1 MFRKKVTITK
11 KRTSTTNTL
20 SKPMKV
26 KDHQYTK
33 YFPSILDP
41 NFTNNITNHKLFRKY
56 KLTINKKRLEDL
68 YTAFETNTK
77 LPDDTKRSANNFYI
91 LKLQQK
97 LLRNFMS
104 PYTPYRN
111 LLIYHQM
118 GVGKTCTAIT
128 IAEQLKTITQNSDT
142 KIYVIRPDEIERQI
156 FNINVIRDGRPLNQ
170 CTGDT
175 YFSNPKYEDYVSRC
189 MTKDETSCE
198 SLKLRATRDIRKI
211 YEFTGAQAWAK
222 KIDKEIELKTASITD
237 PNLKEDKIRQIISAR
252 FDNAVIIIDEAHELH
267 DNPDKESKLVP
278 PILNIVLK
286 HATNLRLIF
295 LTATPIYDKPQ
306 NIISLINY
314 FLLNDKRPTIK
325 ESDVF
330 DVDGNLKPNGRDILI
345 ANTRGYVTYL
355 RGTNPFEFPL
365 RLSAKYNIPNDIFNL
380 RRYPS
385 RDINGDKLEPGDT
398 IKHLELVGIPLKN
411 QQLELMNYHVKY
423 EGVAEIS
430 ERDFDTVSY
439 AIPAMEPIDVDPQE
453 DQTNLTTTTTSKAK
467 TTFLADRISHSS
479 TSHHSHQSHHSS
491 KSKRLSGN
499 PDTLDTVPA
508 DEEDQYRE
516 QSVARQ
522 FESQLSNFVYLSL
535 EECNKNTKLAIGES
549 GLKQIATK
557 QSGKYTYEFNDPKYA
572 KRFKL
577 PELYNWGAKLAKVVE
592 MAIKSNGPIF
602 VYTYFNYS
610 GIIPLAF
617 ALEMNGFKRYK
628 QWGSP
633 LIESQ
638 EKDPNYKGDYIIYTG
653 DQRMSLFAKDY
664 LDKQSKMVDEKNV
677 KVFIGTSK
685 ASEGLNLFGYR
696 EVHIIDPWHNIN
708 LIEQSIGRVIR
719 TGSHL
724 HLPPQDRNVTVYQ
737 YVTTLDD
744 RESVDLK
751 IYKICENKA
760 IKAGVVEKILME
772 NAFDCELNKE
782 VNEYDDKTYNRKIRV
797 KTSHGNLIETSLADA
812 EYSRNC
818 FYMKDCSFTCT
829 TGKSHPSHPSHPSHA
844 TQQSLDIP
852 VMKFNIEKEI
862 EEYKNLII
870 QLIATSPNIKID
882 NLRQYLKRM
891 IYGETKP
898 RIHLTKKRTSSMTTT
913 HTQIK
918 HHPQPL
924 QQQQTSTIEWEDEES
939 FMAAIQELV
948 NGNIEVKD
956 KFGRKGT
963 IAISGDYLRF
973 IPEGNNK
980 PNLAIQKQYLM
991 DQKLKSQ
998 VDLKMY
1004 INQLTDEQKRL
1015 LEEEELNYE
1024 DILNKFIQKCEQ
1036 MYYGLFGREWRFNV
1050 KVKMEEVIE
1059 LMFAKE
1065 IYTLKLT
1072 IIKNILE
1079 KIVVGTRL
1087 TENEKKVEDI
1097 VKKHLVYLKDVFPD
1111 TKHEHDIKKNIYG
1124 FIIENEE
1131 SKLELYI
1138 LNESNQFEKNLGNL
1152 KKIIEN
1158 FKAKLAKIP
1167 HSKMYGYL
1175 KYEKPNDGPTFKIAD
1190 VVVVKGDKS
1199 PMRGATCIYKRIND
1213 IKKNLN
1219 KLDDRILKAKNVL
1232 DNKNALCNDVEILLK
1247 RFDTMRQDNRKWY
1260 YTPEEYH
1267 IYFGDQG

>member
-11 KRTSTTNTL
+11 KRTNTSHSL
-20 SKPMKV
+20 SKPMKI

-41 NFTNNITNHKLFRKY
+41 NFTNNITNHKIFRKY

-68 YTAFETNTK
+68 YNAFETNTK
-77 LPDDTKRSANNFYI
+77 LPDDSKRSANNFYI

-142 KIYVIRPDEIERQI
+142 KIYVIRPDELERQI

-175 YFSNPKYEDYVSRC
+175 YFKNPKYEDYVSRC
-189 MTKDETSCE
+189 MTKDDISCD

-211 YEFTGAQAWAK
+211 YEFTGAQAWAR
-222 KIDKEIELKTASITD
+222 KIDKEIELKTGSIRD
-237 PNLKEDKIRQIISAR
+237 SHLKEDKIRQIISAR

-278 PILNIVLK
+278 PILNTVLK

-345 ANTRGYVTYL
+345 TNTRGYVTYL

-365 RLSAKYNIPNDIFNL
+365 RLSAKYNIPDDIFDL
-380 RRYPS
+380 RRYPA
-385 RDINGDKLEPGDT
+385 RDINGDKLQPGDT
-398 IKHLELVGIPLKN
+398 IKHLELVGIPLKK

-423 EGVAEIS
+423 EGVTEITEKELDS
-430 ERDFDTVSY
+430 LSY
-439 AIPAMEPIDVDPQE
+439 QIPPMEPTDYDPQE
-453 DQTNLTTTTTSKAK
+453 EETSLTRKSKPSY
-467 TTFLADRISHSS
+467 LSNR
-479 TSHHSHQSHHSS
+479 QSS
-491 KSKRLSGN
+491 KTKRLSGN
-499 PDTLDTVPA
+499 PDTLDTVII
-508 DEEDQYRE
+508 DEEAEFRE

-535 EECNKNTKLAIGES
+535 EECNKNTKIAIGES

-572 KRFKL
+572 QRFKL

-628 QWGSP
+628 QWGTP
-633 LIESQ
+633 LVESQ

-653 DQRMSLFAKDY
+653 DQRMSLFAKEY

-724 HLPPQDRNVTVYQ
+724 HLPPQERNVTVYQ

-797 KTSHGNLIETSLADA
+797 KTSNGKQIETSLADT

-818 FYMKDCSFTCT
+818 FYMKDCNFKCT
-829 TGKSHPSHPSHPSHA
+829 TGTSHMSLQSHPSH
-844 TQQSLDIP
+844 QLEDIP
-852 VMKFNIEKEI
+852 IMKFNIEKEI

-870 QLIATSPNIKID
+870 QLITTSPNIKID

-891 IYGETKP
+891 IYGDTKP
-898 RIHLTKKRTSSMTTT
+898 RLTITKKRSQSSTSTTT
-913 HTQIK
+913 
-918 HHPQPL
+918 
-924 QQQQTSTIEWEDEES
+924 TSTRKANQTLTQLSVSIPTDWEDEES
-939 FMAAIQELV
+939 FMGAIQELV
-948 NGNIEVKD
+948 NSAVEVKD

-963 IAISGDYLRF
+963 IVISGEYLRF

-980 PNLAIQKQYLM
+980 PNIAIQKQYLM
-991 DQKLKSQ
+991 DQKLKSH

-1036 MYYGLFGREWRFNV
+1036 MYYGLYGREWRFNV
-1050 KVKMEEVIE
+1050 KVKMEEMIE

-1079 KIVVGTRL
+1079 KMVVGTRL
-1087 TENEKKVEDI
+1087 SENEKKLEDT

-1124 FIIENEE
+1124 FIIVNEE

-1138 LNESNQFEKNLGNL
+1138 LNNSNQFEKNLGNL
-1152 KKIIEN
+1152 KKIVEN
-1158 FKAKLAKIP
+1158 FKSKLAKTLNN
-1167 HSKMYGYL
+1167 KMYGFL
-1175 KYEKPNDGPTFKIAD
+1175 KYEKPNDGPTFKITD
-1190 VVVVKGDKS
+1190 VVVKGDKKTT
-1199 PMRGATCIYKRIND
+1199 RGSTCVYKRIND

-1219 KLDDRILKAKNVL
+1219 KLDDRILKNKNVL

-1247 RFDTMRQDNRKWY
+1247 RFDTLHQDNRKWY

>member
-11 KRTSTTNTL
+11 KRSSTLHSL
-20 SKPMKV
+20 SKPMKT

-33 YFPSILDP
+33 YFPSILDT
-41 NFTNNITNHKLFRKY
+41 NFTNKITNHKLFRKY
-56 KLTINKKRLEDL
+56 KLTVNKKRLDDL
-68 YTAFETNTK
+68 YNAFETNTK

-128 IAEQLKTITQNSDT
+128 IAEQLKTITQNSDS
-142 KIYVIRPDEIERQI
+142 KIYVIRPDELERQI

-175 YFSNPKYEDYVSRC
+175 YFKNPKYEDYVSRC
-189 MTKDETSCE
+189 MTKDETSCD
-198 SLKLRATRDIRKI
+198 SLKLRANRDIRKI

-222 KIDKEIELKTASITD
+222 KIDKEIELKTTSISD
-237 PNLKEDKIRQIISAR
+237 PHIKEDKIRQIISSR

-278 PILNIVLK
+278 PILNTVLK

-330 DVDGNLKPNGRDILI
+330 DVDGNLKPNGREILI
-345 ANTRGYVTYL
+345 TNTRGYVTYL

-365 RLSAKYNIPNDIFNL
+365 RLSAKYNIPNDIFDL
-380 RRYPS
+380 HRYPS
-385 RDINGDKLEPGDT
+385 RDINGDKLAPGDT

-423 EGVAEIS
+423 EGVAEIT
-430 ERDFDTVSY
+430 EKEFDSLSY
-439 AIPAMEPIDVDPQE
+439 LIPPMEPIDYDPQE
-453 DQTNLTTTTTSKAK
+453 EQTAITHKHK
-467 TTFLADRISHSS
+467 SS
-479 TSHHSHQSHHSS
+479 YLSTRQSS
-491 KSKRLSGN
+491 KTKRQSGN
-499 PDTLDTVPA
+499 PDTLDATPVDDEA
-508 DEEDQYRE
+508 DFRE

-535 EECNKNTKLAIGES
+535 EECNKNTKVAIGES

-572 KRFKL
+572 QRFKL
-577 PELYNWGAKLAKVVE
+577 PELYNWGAKIAKVVE

-628 QWGSP
+628 QWGTP
-633 LIESQ
+633 ILESQ

-653 DQRMSLFAKDY
+653 DQRMSLFAKEY

-724 HLPPQDRNVTVYQ
+724 HLPPQERNVTVYQ

-782 VNEYDDKTYNRKIRV
+782 VNEYDDKTYNRTIPL
-797 KTSHGNLIETSLADA
+797 KTSHGIIIKTSLADV

-818 FYMKDCSFTCT
+818 FYMKDCNFTCT
-829 TGKSHPSHPSHPSHA
+829 TRQSHPTHPTHPI
-844 TQQSLDIP
+844 TDIP
-852 VMKFNIEKEI
+852 IMKFNIEKEI

-891 IYGETKP
+891 IYGDTKP
-898 RIHLTKKRTSSMTTT
+898 RLTITKKRSQSSMSTKTISTRKAT
-913 HTQIK
+913 HMHELANASVSGIPTD
-918 HHPQPL
+918 
-924 QQQQTSTIEWEDEES
+924 WEDEES
-939 FMAAIQELV
+939 FMGAIQELV
-948 NGNIEVKD
+948 NSGVEVKD

-963 IAISGDYLRF
+963 IVISGEYLRF

-980 PNLAIQKQYLM
+980 PNIAIQKQYLM

-1036 MYYGLFGREWRFNV
+1036 MYYGLYGREWRFNV

-1079 KIVVGTRL
+1079 KMVVGTRL
-1087 TENEKKVEDI
+1087 SDNEKKLEDT

-1124 FIIENEE
+1124 FIIVNEE

-1138 LNESNQFEKNLGNL
+1138 LNNSNQFEKNLGNL

-1158 FKAKLAKIP
+1158 FKSKLAKIP
-1167 HSKMYGYL
+1167 NNKMYGFL
-1175 KYEKPNDGPTFKIAD
+1175 KYEKPNDGPTFKITD
-1190 VVVVKGDKS
+1190 VIVKGDKKIT
-1199 PMRGATCIYKRIND
+1199 RGSTCVYKRIND

-1219 KLDDRILKAKNVL
+1219 KLDDRILKTKNVL

-1247 RFDTMRQDNRKWY
+1247 RFDTLHQDNRKWY
-1260 YTPEEYH
+1260 YTPEEYY

>member
-11 KRTSTTNTL
+11 KRDSTSHTL
-20 SKPMKV
+20 SKPMKT

-41 NFTNNITNHKLFRKY
+41 NFTNNITNHKIFRKY
-56 KLTINKKRLEDL
+56 KLTINKKRLDDL

-77 LPDDTKRSANNFYI
+77 LPDDTKRSSNNFYI

-128 IAEQLKTITQNSDT
+128 IAEQLKTIIQNSDT
-142 KIYVIRPDEIERQI
+142 KIYVIRPEEIERQI
-156 FNINVIRDGRPLNQ
+156 FDINVIRDGRPLNQ

-175 YFSNPKYEDYVSRC
+175 YFKNPKYADFVSRC
-189 MTKDETSCE
+189 MNKDDVSCE
-198 SLKLRATRDIRKI
+198 SLKLRTTRDIRKI
-211 YEFTGAQAWAK
+211 YEFTGSTSWAK
-222 KIDKEIELKTASITD
+222 KISKEIELKTASIID
-237 PNLKEDKIRQIISAR
+237 SHLKEDKIHQIISAR
-252 FDNAVIIIDEAHELH
+252 FDNAVIIIDEAHEIH
-267 DNPDKESKLVP
+267 DNPDKEAKLVP
-278 PILNIVLK
+278 PILNTVLK
-286 HATNLRLIF
+286 HANNLRLIF

-330 DVDGNLKPNGRDILI
+330 DIDGNLKPNGRDILI
-345 ANTRGYVTYL
+345 TNTRGYVTYL
-355 RGTNPFEFPL
+355 RGTNPFDFPL
-365 RLSAKYNIPNDIFNL
+365 RLSAKYNIPDDIFDL

-385 RDINGDKLEPGDT
+385 RDIHGNKLEADDT
-398 IKHLELVGIPLKN
+398 IKHLELVDIPLKN
-411 QQLELMNYHVKY
+411 QQLEILNYHVKY
-423 EGVAEIS
+423 ENVPEINDNEFELLS
-430 ERDFDTVSY
+430 NKIPPLDHIDF
-439 AIPAMEPIDVDPQE
+439 DPQE
-453 DQTNLTTTTTSKAK
+453 D
-467 TTFLADRISHSS
+467 SS
-479 TSHHSHQSHHSS
+479 TSITKPLTKTLTKSIS
-491 KSKRLSGN
+491 KKILAN
-499 PDTLDTVPA
+499 PDTVPLPL
-508 DEEDQYRE
+508 DEESEFRE
-516 QSVARQ
+516 QTVARQ
-522 FESQLSNFVYLSL
+522 FERQLSNFIYLSL
-535 EECNKNTKLAIGES
+535 EECNKNTKLAIGET
-549 GLKQIATK
+549 GLKQIATR
-557 QSGKYTYEFNDPKYA
+557 QSGNFTYEFNDTKYA
-572 KRFKL
+572 QRFKL
-577 PELYNWGAKLAKVVE
+577 PELYNWGAKIAKVVE

-602 VYTYFNYS
+602 VYTYFNYA

-628 QWGSP
+628 QWGTP
-633 LIESQ
+633 LLESQ

-653 DQRMSLFAKDY
+653 DQRMSLFAKEY
-664 LDKQSKMVDEKNV
+664 LDKRAKMIDEKSV

-719 TGSHL
+719 TGSHI
-724 HLPPQDRNVTVYQ
+724 HLPPQERNVTVYQ
-737 YVTTLDD
+737 YATTLDD
-744 RESVDLK
+744 RESIDLK
-751 IYKICENKA
+751 IYKMCESKA

-782 VNEYDDKTYNRKIRV
+782 VNEYDDKIYNRKIIV
-797 KTSHGNLIETSLADA
+797 KTSHDKRIETSLADV

-818 FYMKDCSFTCT
+818 FYMKDCNFNCT
-829 TGKSHPSHPSHPSHA
+829 TGTTHQTHP
-844 TQQSLDIP
+844 TTDIP
-852 VMKFNIEKEI
+852 IMKFNIEKEI

-891 IYGETKP
+891 IYGETNP
-898 RIHLTKKRTSSMTTT
+898 RLRLTITKKRSQSSTSTTT
-913 HTQIK
+913 IK
-918 HHPQPL
+918 TT
-924 QQQQTSTIEWEDEES
+924 TSTRKANQTLTEAPVSSLTDWEDEES
-939 FMAAIQELV
+939 FMGAIQELI
-948 NGNIEVKD
+948 NSDIEVKD
-956 KFGRKGT
+956 KFGRKGK
-963 IAISGDYLRF
+963 IVLSGDYLRF

-980 PNLAIQKQYLM
+980 PNIAIQKQYLM
-991 DQKLKSQ
+991 DQKIKSK
-998 VDLKMY
+998 VDLKIY
-1004 INQLTDEQKRL
+1004 INQLTDEKKRL

-1036 MYYGLFGREWRFNV
+1036 MYYGLYGREWRFNV
-1050 KVKMEEVIE
+1050 KVKMEEMIE

-1079 KIVVGTRL
+1079 KMVVGTRL
-1087 TENEKKVEDI
+1087 SENEKKLEDT

-1111 TKHEHDIKKNIYG
+1111 TKHNPDIKKNIYG
-1124 FIIENEE
+1124 FIIVNEE

-1138 LNESNQFEKNLGNL
+1138 LNERNQFEKNLGNL

-1158 FKAKLAKIP
+1158 FKSNLAKKP
-1167 HSKMYGYL
+1167 HSKMYGFL
-1175 KYEKPNDGPTFKIAD
+1175 KYEKPNDGPTFKITD
-1190 VVVVKGDKS
+1190 VIVKGDRKLA
-1199 PMRGATCIYKRIND
+1199 RGSTCVYKRIND

-1219 KLDDRILKAKNVL
+1219 KLDDRILKNKNVL

-1247 RFDTMRQDNRKWY
+1247 RFDTLQQDNRKWY

>member
-1 MFRKKVTITK
+1 
-11 KRTSTTNTL
+11 
-20 SKPMKV
+20 
-26 KDHQYTK
+26 
-33 YFPSILDP
+33 
-41 NFTNNITNHKLFRKY
+41 
-56 KLTINKKRLEDL
+56 
-68 YTAFETNTK
+68 
-77 LPDDTKRSANNFYI
+77 
-91 LKLQQK
+91 
-97 LLRNFMS
+97 
-104 PYTPYRN
+104 
-111 LLIYHQM
+111 
-118 GVGKTCTAIT
+118 
-128 IAEQLKTITQNSDT
+128 
-142 KIYVIRPDEIERQI
+142 
-156 FNINVIRDGRPLNQ
+156 
-170 CTGDT
+170 
-175 YFSNPKYEDYVSRC
+175 
-189 MTKDETSCE
+189 
-198 SLKLRATRDIRKI
+198 
-211 YEFTGAQAWAK
+211 
-222 KIDKEIELKTASITD
+222 
-237 PNLKEDKIRQIISAR
+237 
-252 FDNAVIIIDEAHELH
+252 
-267 DNPDKESKLVP
+267 
-278 PILNIVLK
+278 
-286 HATNLRLIF
+286 
-295 LTATPIYDKPQ
+295 
-306 NIISLINY
+306 
-314 FLLNDKRPTIK
+314 LNDKRPTIK

-365 RLSAKYNIPNDIFNL
+365 RLSAKYNIPEDIFDL
-380 RRYPS
+380 FRYPS
-385 RDINGDKLEPGDT
+385 RDINGDKLKAGDT

-423 EGVAEIS
+423 EGVSEITEKELDS
-430 ERDFDTVSY
+430 LSY
-439 AIPAMEPIDVDPQE
+439 LIPPMEPIDYDPQAE
-453 DQTNLTTTTTSKAK
+453 LSLTYKSNQSYLTTRTSQTRTT
-467 TTFLADRISHSS
+467 
-479 TSHHSHQSHHSS
+479 
-491 KSKRLSGN
+491 KSKRLSEN
-499 PDTLDTVPA
+499 PDTLDMVHVD
-508 DEEDQYRE
+508 DEAAFRE

-522 FESQLSNFVYLSL
+522 FESQLSNFIYLSL
-535 EECNKNTKLAIGES
+535 DECNKNTKLAIGET

-557 QSGKYTYEFNDPKYA
+557 LSGKYTYEFNDSKYA
-572 KRFKL
+572 QRFKL

-602 VYTYFNYS
+602 IYTYFNYS

-628 QWGSP
+628 QWGTP
-633 LIESQ
+633 LLESH
-638 EKDPNYKGDYIIYTG
+638 EKDSNYKGDYIIYTG
-653 DQRMSLFAKDY
+653 DQRMSLFAKEY
-664 LDKQSKMVDEKNV
+664 LDKQSKMIDEKNV

-724 HLPPQDRNVTVYQ
+724 HLPPQERNVTVYQ

-782 VNEYDDKTYNRKIRV
+782 VNEYDEKTYNRKIKI
-797 KTSHGNLIETSLADA
+797 KTSNGKQIETSLADT

-818 FYMKDCSFTCT
+818 FYMKDCNFKCT
-829 TGKSHPSHPSHPSHA
+829 NNTSQQ
-844 TQQSLDIP
+844 TQQTQQTEETQETQDIP
-852 VMKFNIEKEI
+852 IMKFNIEKEI

-870 QLIATSPNIKID
+870 QLITTSPNIKID

-891 IYGETKP
+891 IYGDNKT
-898 RIHLTKKRTSSMTTT
+898 RLIITKKRYKISLSTTAKST
-913 HTQIK
+913 RKATQTNLLTEEPVIN
-918 HHPQPL
+918 
-924 QQQQTSTIEWEDEES
+924 IGDWEDEEP
-939 FMAAIQELV
+939 FMGAIQELV
-948 NGNIEVKD
+948 NSDVEVKD

-963 IAISGDYLRF
+963 IVISGEYLRF

-980 PNLAIQKQYLM
+980 PNIAIQKQYLM

-998 VDLKMY
+998 IDLKMY

-1036 MYYGLFGREWRFNV
+1036 MYYGLYGREWRFNI
-1050 KVKMEEVIE
+1050 KVKIEEIRE

-1065 IYTLKLT
+1065 IYILKFT

-1079 KIVVGTRL
+1079 KLVVNTRL
-1087 TENEKKVEDI
+1087 SDNEKKMEDL

-1111 TKHEHDIKKNIYG
+1111 TKHEDDIKKNIYG
-1124 FIIENEE
+1124 FIIVNEE

-1138 LNESNQFEKNLGNL
+1138 LNNNNQFEKNLGNL

-1158 FKAKLAKIP
+1158 FKSKFAKTP
-1167 HSKMYGYL
+1167 NNKMYGFL
-1175 KYEKPNDGPTFKIAD
+1175 KYEKPNDGPTFKITD
-1190 VVVVKGDKS
+1190 VIIKGDKKTT
-1199 PMRGATCIYKRIND
+1199 RGSTCVYKRIND

-1219 KLDDRILKAKNVL
+1219 KLDDRILKNKNVL

-1247 RFDTMRQDNRKWY
+1247 RFDILRQDNRKWY
-1260 YTPEEYH
+1260 YTPEEYY
-1267 IYFGDQG
+1267 IYFEN